1 VTQENEQKPTKEA
14 IADKGAKLAAY
25 MKKTAGKTQEKFE
38 KAYDVM
44 LSRVKEQLEDVSK
57 KAEPKVGEFV
67 SKAKVKAI
75 QLGELTEEEAEKVGE
90 YLMRDLHEAADFL
103 KDAKKVLAD
112 WLYFDYKLVEQKFWE
127 TYKAVAK
134 QAKEE
139 WVEFNQRLK
148 HAKEYNTGEVIGV
161 GTLECTGCKEVLHF
175 TRSSTIPK
183 CPKCGG
189 ASFVRK
195 KG

>member
-1 VTQENEQKPTKEA
+1 MTDKTEHKPTKTTAAEQ
-14 IADKGAKLAAY
+14 GAKVTAEV
-25 MKKTAGKTQEKFE
+25 KKTTVETREKLE
-38 KAYDVM
+38 KAYDTM
-44 LSRVKEQLEDVSK
+44 LVRVKEQLGDVSK
-57 KAEPKVGEFV
+57 KAEPMVGDLV
-67 SKAKVKAI
+67 HKAKDKAI
-75 QLGELTEEEAEKVGE
+75 QLGELTEEEAEQIGE

-112 WLYFDYKLVEQKFWE
+112 WLYFDYKLIEQKLWE

-134 QAKEE
+134 QAKLE
-139 WVEFNQRLK
+139 WTEFNQRIK
-148 HAKEYNTGEVIGV
+148 HAKEYNTGEITGV
-161 GTLECTGCKEVLHF
+161 GTLECTNCKEVLHF

-189 ASFVRK
+189 TAFARK